1 MPASVTSDVDVADG
15 GSYFHAVRVPVS
27 YLGCANKGIP
37 LMNIH
42 YLQNIWMSRLF
53 GLHFFSLFSR
63 KKFIVGLF
71 CCWTFENCE
80 QNLSK
85 DNFI

>member
-37 LMNIH
+37 LIK
-42 YLQNIWMSRLF
+42 I
-53 GLHFFSLFSR
+53 SLFAEYLDVTP
-63 KKFIVGLF
+63 FWFTFFFALF
-71 CCWTFENCE
+71 SEKVYSGPLLLLDF
-80 QNLSK
+80 
-85 DNFI
+85 